1 MQILRTFNA
10 AKDAALDGCAIT
22 IGNFDGVHMGHQQVL
37 AELNG
42 HASALHSANGEAMK
56 SVVITFEPH
65 PRAFLY
71 PKEAPRRL
79 SHLHERLQDLQQ
91 AGVDAVLLLR
101 FDEKLASMSAADFI
115 DTIYTCLKFKHIH
128 VGYDFAF
135 GKDRQGQANM
145 MRKLG
150 DLRGFTV
157 SEASAFAM
165 IGGVVSSSRVRS
177 AIEAAD
183 FRLVQRLL
191 GRRYSI
197 SGRVGHGDKRGREMG
212 FPTANIQVKDLTH
225 PPVGIYAAWA
235 TFDDKRVKSAAYL
248 GYRPTFD
255 GRTLLLEVHLL
266 DTTEDLYGKRVK
278 VHFVE
283 RIREDRAFI
292 SADDLGQQ
300 IKDDC
305 LTAKL
310 ILDKED
316 SCLV

>member
-1 MQILRTFNA
+1 MLILRSFSAA
-10 AKDAALDGCAIT
+10 AKAGLDGCAIT

-42 HASALHSANGEAMK
+42 HAAAVARQRGGAAK
-56 SVVITFEPH
+56 SVAITFEPH

-79 SHLHERLQDLQQ
+79 SHLHERLDHLKT
-91 AGVDAVLLLR
+91 AGIDAVLLLHFNR
-101 FDEKLASMSAADFI
+101 ELASMSAEDFI
-115 DTIYTCLKFKHIH
+115 TTIFHSLKFRHIH

-135 GKDRQGQANM
+135 GKDRQGQAGM

-150 DLRGFTV
+150 DSHDFTV

-165 IGGVVSSSRVRS
+165 HGAVVSSSRIRS

-183 FRLVQRLL
+183 FELASTLL
-191 GRRYSI
+191 GRCYSI
-197 SGRVGHGDKRGREMG
+197 SGRIGHGDKRGREMG

-235 TFDDKRVKSAAYL
+235 EYDGKTVQSAAYL

-255 GRTLLLEVHLL
+255 GRTLLLETHLL
-266 DTTEDLYGKRVK
+266 DTSENLYGKRIK
-278 VHFVE
+278 VHFVQ
-283 RIREDRAFI
+283 RIREDRSFI
-292 SADDLGQQ
+292 SADDLAQQ
-300 IKDDC
+300 IRSDC
-305 LTAKL
+305 LAAKT
-310 ILDKED
+310 ILDKVG
-316 SCLV
+316 CLP